1 MARGRWTDPEH
12 NRFLAGMKAYGRSW
26 KQIADNVVKTRTPE
40 QVRIHAQKHFSK
52 QGKTPKRKGKSGVL
66 VCRIPFPFSGLIMPT
81 KGIKSLFPRFSL

>member
-52 QGKTPKRKGKSGVL
+52 QGKTSKRKGKAGVL
-66 VCRIPFPFSGLIMPT
+66 CVGFLPVFRHGLADRWVT
-81 KGIKSLFPRFSL
+81 WLFPRFFL